1 MREQICIYSMQSSI
15 SNPNELILSTS
26 VGIIFVNYAFN
37 KHGHMFKF
45 KYDEEEETP
54 LFEDETIQG
63 IL

>member
-1 MREQICIYSMQSSI
+1 MQPSI

-37 KHGHMFKF
+37 KHGQMFKF